1 MNIKLWLSISFDK
14 KFKLQTLIKHIYLSI
29 WFCPRAPIY
38 TEEVPDRKF
47 LSKKH

>member
-1 MNIKLWLSISFDK
+1 MNIKLWLSINFDK
-14 KFKLQTLIKHIYLSI
+14 KIKLQMLIKHIYLSI
-29 WFCPRAPIY
+29 WFCPQASIC